1 MIKKLAILAIEK
13 ADGTVELQAGE
24 KGEIREFTR
33 DLIRSLNDNPG
44 HDIAQ
49 VTALS
54 LDGTLKRRKW
64 KENWPAEV
72 VAPVAIP
79 VVASVPQAPA
89 EVVAIPADE
98 PDDLPEFE
106 GDPDGEDEAES
117 APDEEAE
124 KVALRKKLR
133 DAGIQYSPRSGIDL
147 LRKLVAEAG
156 L

>member
-54 LDGTLKRRKW
+54 LDGTLKRRRW
-64 KENWPAEV
+64 KQNWPAEAA
-72 VAPVAIP
+72 APISAP
-79 VVASVPQAPA
+79 VVAAIPQAPA
-89 EVVAIPADE
+89 EVVAIPSGE
-98 PDDLPEFE
+98 SGDLPEFE
-106 GDPDGEDEAES
+106 GDPDGEDETES

-124 KVALRKKLR
+124 KAALRKKLR
-133 DAGIQYSPRSGIDL
+133 DAGASYSPRSGL
-147 LRKLVAEAG
+147 ECLRGLVEKNE

>member
-72 VAPVAIP
+72 VA
-79 VVASVPQAPA
+79 
-89 EVVAIPADE
+89 IPADE

-106 GDPDGEDEAES
+106 GDPDSEDEAES

>member
-72 VAPVAIP
+72 VAPVATP
-79 VVASVPQAPA
+79 VVASVPQAPT
-89 EVVAIPADE
+89 EVAAIPADE

>member
-79 VVASVPQAPA
+79 AAASVPQAPA
-89 EVVAIPADE
+89 EAVAIPADE
-98 PDDLPEFE
+98 SDDLPEFE
-106 GDPDGEDEAES
+106 GDPDGEDAAES

-133 DAGIQYSPRSGIDL
+133 DAGVPYSPRSGL
-147 LRKLVAEAG
+147 ECLRGLVEKNG

>member
-24 KGEIREFTR
+24 KGEIREFAR

-44 HDIAQ
+44 HNVAQ

-72 VAPVAIP
+72 A
-79 VVASVPQAPA
+79 APA
-89 EVVAIPADE
+89 VISQVVDTPAPEATADE
-98 PDDLPEFE
+98 PETPADLPTFD
-106 GDPDGEDEAES
+106 GDPDEEEDAHEVEASEEGEA
-117 APDEEAE
+117 
-124 KVALRKKLR
+124 KALRKKLR
-133 DAGIQYSPRSGIDL
+133 DAGIQYSPRAGIEW
-147 LRKLVAEAG
+147 LRNRVAEAG

>member
-24 KGEIREFTR
+24 KGEIREFAR

-44 HDIAQ
+44 HDVAQ

-72 VAPVAIP
+72 A
-79 VVASVPQAPA
+79 APA
-89 EVVAIPADE
+89 VISQVVDTPAPEATADE
-98 PDDLPEFE
+98 PETPADLPTFD
-106 GDPDGEDEAES
+106 GDPDEEEDAHEVEASEEGEA
-117 APDEEAE
+117 
-124 KVALRKKLR
+124 KALRKKLR
-133 DAGIQYSPRSGIDL
+133 DAGI
-147 LRKLVAEAG
+147 
-156 L
+156 

>member
-24 KGEIREFTR
+24 KGEIREFAR

-72 VAPVAIP
+72 A
-79 VVASVPQAPA
+79 APA
-89 EVVAIPADE
+89 VISQVVDTPAPEATADKPETPAD
-98 PDDLPEFE
+98 LPTFD
-106 GDPDGEDEAES
+106 GDPDEEEDAHEVEASEEGEA
-117 APDEEAE
+117 
-124 KVALRKKLR
+124 KALRKKLR
-133 DAGIQYSPRSGIDL
+133 DAGIQYSPRAGIEW
-147 LRKLVAEAG
+147 LRNRVAEAG

>member
-24 KGEIREFTR
+24 KGEIREFAR

-44 HDIAQ
+44 HDVAQ

-72 VAPVAIP
+72 A
-79 VVASVPQAPA
+79 APA
-89 EVVAIPADE
+89 VISQVVDTPAPEATADE
-98 PDDLPEFE
+98 PETPADLPTFD
-106 GDPDGEDEAES
+106 GDPDEEEDAHEVEASEEGEA
-117 APDEEAE
+117 
-124 KVALRKKLR
+124 KALRKKLR
-133 DAGIQYSPRSGIDL
+133 DAGIQYSPRAGIEW
-147 LRKLVAEAG
+147 LRNRVAEAG

>member
-24 KGEIREFTR
+24 KGEIREFAR

-49 VTALS
+49 VTALC

-64 KENWPAEV
+64 KENRPAEV

-79 VVASVPQAPA
+79 AAASVPQAPA
-89 EVVAIPADE
+89 EVAAITAGE
-98 PDDLPEFE
+98 SDDLPEFE
-106 GDPDGEDEAES
+106 GDPDGEDDAES

>member
-54 LDGTLKRRKW
+54 LDGTLKRRRW

-72 VAPVAIP
+72 VVP
-79 VVASVPQAPA
+79 VVTPAAATIPQAPA
-89 EVVAIPADE
+89 EAVAIPADE
-98 PDDLPEFE
+98 SGDLPEFE
-106 GDPDGEDEAES
+106 GDPDGEDETES

-124 KVALRKKLR
+124 KAALRKKLR
-133 DAGIQYSPRSGIDL
+133 DAGIPYSPRSGL
-147 LRKLVAEAG
+147 ECLRGLAEKNR

>member
-24 KGEIREFTR
+24 KGEIREFAR

-72 VAPVAIP
+72 VAPVTISQ
-79 VVASVPQAPA
+79 VVDNPEPEAPA
-89 EVVAIPADE
+89 
-98 PDDLPEFE
+98 DLPAFE
-106 GDPDGEDEAES
+106 GDPDEEEGAPEVEASEEDEA
-117 APDEEAE
+117 
-124 KVALRKKLR
+124 KALRKKLR
-133 DAGIQYSPRSGIDL
+133 DAGVPYSPRSGL
-147 LRKLVAEAG
+147 ECLRGLVEKNG

>member
-24 KGEIREFTR
+24 KGEIREFAR

-44 HDIAQ
+44 HDVAQ
-49 VTALS
+49 VTALGS
-54 LDGTLKRRKW
+54 DGILKCRKW

-72 VAPVAIP
+72 VAPVATP
-79 VVASVPQAPA
+79 AVVAAPQAPA

-98 PDDLPEFE
+98 IDDLPEFE
-106 GDPDGEDEAES
+106 GDPDSDDGAES
-117 APDEEAE
+117 EPDEEAE
-124 KVALRKKLR
+124 KTALRKKLR
-133 DAGIQYSPRSGIDL
+133 DAGIPYSPRSGL
-147 LRKLVAEAG
+147 EFLRGLVEKNG